1 MTPGDRLLGRMSA
14 QHEAARL
21 AVVDAIDAIDAI
33 DAAIAAGVPAE
44 DVDAVL
50 ARIRA
55 ST

>member
-21 AVVDAIDAIDAI
+21 AIVDAI
-33 DAAIAAGVPAE
+33 DAAIVAGVPAE